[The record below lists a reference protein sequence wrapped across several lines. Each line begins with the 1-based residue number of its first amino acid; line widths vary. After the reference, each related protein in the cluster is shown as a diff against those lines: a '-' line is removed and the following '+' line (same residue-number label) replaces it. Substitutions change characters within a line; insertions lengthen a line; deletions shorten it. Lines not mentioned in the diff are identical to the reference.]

1 MDRLPEETERT
12 LFADTSGATAPGTTG
27 NEARTVTP
35 ADSQTSGSRPRTTI
49 CIDGYNLALAKGS
62 GIATYGRNL
71 LSTFG
76 SLGFDGQVLYG
87 PQARR
92 SANNVVNETA
102 LVDPERPRGKLKKF
116 DRFLRTLT
124 SRAGRTVWPIT
135 PSDEVIWPS
144 RGGGRPPVTGFWA
157 AQDLYQIAN
166 RSLDAYRKE
175 TPVRFDAS
183 ATVRAPDAMHWTS
196 TVPLYARDVP
206 NIYTI
211 HDLIPLRLPHTTTDD
226 KATYMA
232 LCQGIAKRADHI
244 AVVSETTRQDVI
256 RLLGVSED
264 RVTNTYQAV
273 SLPAEL
279 TSRSQADVTIELEGV
294 FNLGWKD
301 YFLHFG
307 AVEPKKNLGRIVE
320 AYLAS
325 GVTTPL
331 VIVGGRAWLDEG
343 ETALLNQVMRDGG
356 PSAQRIR
363 RYEYMP
369 FSLLISLIRGAKATL
384 FPSLYEGFGLP
395 VLESM
400 ALSTAVL
407 TSTGGSLP
415 EVAGDAAISVDP
427 YDVQAMTRGLRA
439 LDADEDLR
447 ADLVRRGTNQAAR
460 FSVEAYR
467 DRLTQMY
474 RRVGLS

>member
-1 MDRLPEETERT
+1 MSDASASPV
-12 LFADTSGATAPGTTG
+12 ATA
-27 NEARTVTP
+27 ASRTR
-35 ADSQTSGSRPRTTI
+35 ATI
-49 CIDGYNLALAKGS
+49 CIDGFNIALAKGS

-71 LSTFG
+71 LSTIAD
-76 SLGFDGQVLYG
+76 LGMDGQVLYG
-87 PQARR
+87 PAAKR
-92 SANNVVNETA
+92 SSNNVVNETA
-102 LVDPERPRGKLKKF
+102 LVDADRPGKKMKRL
-116 DRFLRTLT
+116 DRFAKTAT
-124 SRAGRTVWPIT
+124 SRFGRTAWPIT
-135 PSDEVIWPS
+135 PSGEVVWPS
-144 RGGGRPPVTGFWA
+144 RGGGRPQASAYWA
-157 AQDLYQIAN
+157 AQDLFQIGN
-166 RSLDAYRKE
+166 RAFDVYGKE
-175 TPVRFDAS
+175 TPVAFDAS
-183 ATVRAPDAMHWTS
+183 GDVPKPDAMHWTA
-196 TVPLYARDVP
+196 TLPLYARDVP

-211 HDLIPLRLPHTTTDD
+211 HDLIPLRLPHTTMDD
-226 KATYMA
+226 KAIYMA
-232 LCQGIAKRADHI
+232 MCKALADRADHI

-256 RLLGVSED
+256 RLLGVPED

-273 SLPAEL
+273 NLPETL
-279 TSRSQADVTIELEGV
+279 TGRTQADVTIELEGV

-307 AVEPKKNLGRIVE
+307 AIEPKKNLGRIVE

-325 GVTTPL
+325 GLETPL

-343 ETALLNQVMRDGG
+343 ETALLNQVMKDGG

-363 RYEYMP
+363 RYEFMP

-439 LDADEDLR
+439 LDADEALR
-447 ADLVRRGTNQAAR
+447 DDLVRRGLAQAAK
-460 FSVEAYR
+460 FSVEAYQG
-467 DRLTQMY
+467 RLSDMY
-474 RRVGLS
+474 GRLGLS

>member
-1 MDRLPEETERT
+1 MSDAPATP
-12 LFADTSGATAPGTTG
+12 SGAPAASAVAKTRA
-27 NEARTVTP
+27 TV
-35 ADSQTSGSRPRTTI
+35 
-49 CIDGYNLALAKGS
+49 CVDGFNIALAKGS

-71 LSTFG
+71 LSTLAR
-76 SLGFDGQVLYG
+76 LGMEGQVLYG
-87 PQARR
+87 PNARR
-92 SANNVVNETA
+92 SPSNVLNETA
-102 LVDPERPRGKLKKF
+102 LVDADRPGPKLNKLA
-116 DRFLRTLT
+116 RFQRTLT
-124 SRAGRTVWPIT
+124 SRFGRTAWPISPSGEVVWPT
-135 PSDEVIWPS
+135 
-144 RGGGRPPVTGFWA
+144 RAGGRPEAAAYWA
-157 AQDLYQIAN
+157 SQDLFHLAG
-166 RSLDAYRKE
+166 RSFNAYGKE
-175 TPVRFDAS
+175 TPVDFDAG
-183 ATVRAPDAMHWTS
+183 AGVKRPDAMHWTA
-196 TVPLYARDVP
+196 TLPLHARGMP

-211 HDLIPLRLPHTTTDD
+211 HDLIPLRLPHTTLDD
-226 KATYMA
+226 KPTYMA
-232 LCQGIAKRADHI
+232 LCKAIARRADHI
-244 AVVSETTRQDVI
+244 AVVSETTRQDVM
-256 RLLGVSED
+256 RLLDVSED

-273 SLPAEL
+273 HLPTAL
-279 TSRSQADVTIELEGV
+279 TSRTQSDVTIELEGV
-294 FNLGWKD
+294 FNLGWKE

-307 AVEPKKNLGRIVE
+307 AIEPKKNLGRIVE

-325 GVTTPL
+325 GLETPL

-343 ETALLNQVMRDGG
+343 ETALLNQVMREGG

-439 LDADEDLR
+439 LDADEALR
-447 ADLVRRGTNQAAR
+447 DDLVRRGLTQAAK
-460 FSVEAYR
+460 FSVEAYQG
-467 DRLTQMY
+467 RLSAMY
-474 RRVGLS
+474 GRLGLS

>member
-1 MDRLPEETERT
+1 VNDAP
-12 LFADTSGATAPGTTG
+12 ATSVAAPAG
-27 NEARTVTP
+27 P
-35 ADSQTSGSRPRTTI
+35 AVVKTHATI
-49 CIDGYNLALAKGS
+49 CVDGFNIALAKGS

-71 LSTFG
+71 LSTIAQ
-76 SLGFDGQVLYG
+76 LGMQGQVLYG
-87 PQARR
+87 PNAKR
-92 SANNVVNETA
+92 SSNNVLNEAA
-102 LVDPERPRGKLKKF
+102 LVDADRPGKKMKRF
-116 DRFLRTLT
+116 DRFQKTLT
-124 SRAGRTVWPIT
+124 SRFGRTAWPIT
-135 PSDEVIWPS
+135 PSDEVVWPS
-144 RGGGRPPVTGFWA
+144 RGGGRPEANAFWA
-157 AQDLYQIAN
+157 AQDLFQIAN
-166 RSLDAYRKE
+166 RSFDAYGKE
-175 TPVRFDAS
+175 TPVIFDAS
-183 ATVRAPDAMHWTS
+183 ADVPRPDAMHWTA
-196 TVPLYARDVP
+196 TLPLHARGVP

-211 HDLIPLRLPHTTTDD
+211 HDLIPLRLPHTTLDD

-232 LCQGIAKRADHI
+232 LCQAIARRADHI

-273 SLPAEL
+273 NLPEVL
-279 TSRSQADVTIELEGV
+279 TSRSQSDVTIELEGV

-307 AVEPKKNLGRIVE
+307 AIEPKKNLGRIVE

-325 GVTTPL
+325 GLETPL

-363 RYEYMP
+363 RYEFMP

-427 YDVQAMTRGLRA
+427 YDVQAMTQGLRA
-439 LDADEDLR
+439 LDADEALR
-447 ADLVRRGTNQAAR
+447 DDLVRRGLTQAAK
-460 FSVEAYR
+460 FSGEAYQG
-467 DRLTQMY
+467 RLAEMY
-474 RRVGLS
+474 GRLGLS

>member
-1 MDRLPEETERT
+1 L
-12 LFADTSGATAPGTTG
+12 DTSPDVVKRSLRPEIPEVFIGDATSAAIPSSAPATAP
-27 NEARTVTP
+27 R
-35 ADSQTSGSRPRTTI
+35 SGGTI

-71 LSTFG
+71 LST
-76 SLGFDGQVLYG
+76 LGLLGLKGQVLYG
-87 PQARR
+87 PAASR
-92 SANNVVNETA
+92 SANNVLNETS
-102 LVDPERPRGKLKKF
+102 LVDAERPGRKVKKL
-116 DRFLRTLT
+116 DRFVRTLT
-124 SRAGRTVWPIT
+124 SPMGRKAWPIT
-135 PSDEVIWPS
+135 PSGEVVWPS
-144 RGGGRPPVTGFWA
+144 RGGGRPEATAFWA
-157 AQDLYQIAN
+157 AQDLFLTAH
-166 RSLDAYRKE
+166 RAFDVYRRD
-175 TPVRFDAS
+175 TPVRFDPS
-183 ATVRAPDAMHWTS
+183 GEVRAPDAMHWTA
-196 TVPLYARDVP
+196 TVPLHARGVP

-226 KATYMA
+226 KAAYMA
-232 LCQGIAKRADHI
+232 LCQLIARRADHI

-264 RVTNTYQAV
+264 RVSNTYQAV
-273 SLPAEL
+273 HLPTAL
-279 TSRSQADVTIELEGV
+279 TSRSQADVTVELEGV
-294 FNLGWKD
+294 FNLGWKE

-325 GVTTPL
+325 GSTTPL
-331 VIVGGRAWLDEG
+331 VVVGGRAWLDEG

-369 FSLLISLIRGAKATL
+369 FSLLVSLIRGAKATL

-415 EVAGDAAISVDP
+415 EVAGDAAVSVDP

-439 LDADEDLR
+439 LDADEGLR
-447 ADLVRRGTNQAAR
+447 ADLVRRGLAQAAR
-460 FSVEAYR
+460 FSVEAYKG
-467 DRLTQMY
+467 RLAEMY
-474 RRVGLS
+474 GRVGLS

>member
-1 MDRLPEETERT
+1 MNDAP
-12 LFADTSGATAPGTTG
+12 ATPPAAPNAAASAKTR
-27 NEARTVTP
+27 A
-35 ADSQTSGSRPRTTI
+35 TI
-49 CIDGYNLALAKGS
+49 CVDGFNIALAKGS

-71 LSTFG
+71 LS
-76 SLGFDGQVLYG
+76 SISRLGMDGQVLYG
-87 PQARR
+87 PGAKR
-92 SANNVVNETA
+92 SKSNVVNEA
-102 LVDPERPRGKLKKF
+102 VLVDADRPGKKVKRFERF
-116 DRFLRTLT
+116 QRTLT
-124 SRAGRTVWPIT
+124 SRFGQTVWPIT
-135 PSDEVIWPS
+135 PSGEVVWPS
-144 RGGGRPPVTGFWA
+144 RGGGRPEATAYWA
-157 AQDLYQIAN
+157 AQDLFQIAN
-166 RSLDAYRKE
+166 RSFEVYGTE
-175 TPVRFDAS
+175 TPVVFDAS
-183 ATVRAPDAMHWTS
+183 DAVRKPDAMHWTA
-196 TVPLYARDVP
+196 TVPLHARDVP

-226 KATYMA
+226 KAAYMA
-232 LCQGIAKRADHI
+232 MCKGIARRADHI

-256 RLLGVSED
+256 RLLDVSED

-273 SLPAEL
+273 HLPTEL

-294 FNLGWKD
+294 FNLGWKE

-307 AVEPKKNLGRIVE
+307 AIEPKKNLGRIVE

-325 GVTTPL
+325 GLETPL

-343 ETALLNQVMRDGG
+343 ETALMNQVMRDGG

-363 RYEYMP
+363 RYEFMP
-369 FSLLISLIRGAKATL
+369 FSLLLSLIRGARATL

-407 TSTGGSLP
+407 TSTGGALP

-439 LDADEDLR
+439 LDADEALR
-447 ADLVRRGTNQAAR
+447 DDLVRRGLTQAAK
-460 FSVEAYR
+460 FSVEAYEG
-467 DRLTQMY
+467 RLAQMY
-474 RRVGLS
+474 GRLGLT